1 MSSAAWNIFGV
12 VASALGIIGV
22 FPLCCL
28 VITCQLPIQKSN
40 TLEDMLSETK
50 NYFVSV
56 VEDGLMTDWNFVQK
70 LGLELDGYVF
80 TRRYDELD
88 SDKRCQSSRACQ
100 RTEDR
105 GTLR

>member
-88 SDKRCQSSRACQ
+88 SDKRCQ
-100 RTEDR
+100 
-105 GTLR
+105 